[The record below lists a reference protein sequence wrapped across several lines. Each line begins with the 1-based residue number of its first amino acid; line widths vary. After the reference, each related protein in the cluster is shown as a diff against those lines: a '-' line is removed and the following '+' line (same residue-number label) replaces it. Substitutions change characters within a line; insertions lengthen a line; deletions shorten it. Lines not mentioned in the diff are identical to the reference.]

1 MKGEAVCAVS
11 ESGALHATWRGSPA
25 RCREAHTGLGSRL
38 HYDKQISD
46 QQINQGRGEEF
57 RVVEA
62 FNQEKAL
69 VVRRGFLHDCEIFD
83 QVPSVNLHYKL

>member
-1 MKGEAVCAVS
+1 MKLSMPAVS
-11 ESGALHATWRGSPA
+11 QVLYLQPA

-46 QQINQGRGEEF
+46 QKINQGRGEEF
-57 RVVEA
+57 RVIEA